1 VQRNHLTSNPILGLA
16 ALALAIGAFVLT
28 VTGSL
33 REAFDLAWSREEATV
48 PSITVRPFDSA
59 QGGPLSASPTSQE
72 AIIRK
77 LWRVEGVQGVA
88 ATFRGSFKP
97 EEERHDPTTRLPD
110 TIQGTWSDLPGLAF
124 PLPSGRFS
132 ASAVLTGR
140 LPQSG
145 LNPSTPRQARDEA
158 GSGRRSG
165 QASPADINEAVI
177 GHELAQRLGKKVG
190 DTLVVNEHPLVIV
203 GIWQPS
209 TLSPGNI
216 VQVPYDTIQ
225 QWLSRAERS
234 PALSKVEG
242 AVEGFDEMAVI
253 LAPGYDAETVAQRI
267 WDQVPEVEVLS
278 PAQEQAER
286 EQTMVALDSIV
297 LYSVLL
303 TILVGG
309 AVTVNATLIAPREVT
324 YHSRLSLLPMYQPAL
339 AALAGGLGGLLTG
352 WLAALGLNAYT
363 VHTQA
368 RTLFTVTPRLAG
380 GVVLL
385 SALMGLA
392 AGVWPALW
400 CQPRPCPEQSRREQ
414 IQDSPVSS
422 LQSPISTV
430 LAVLGVALVIP
441 GVMLI
446 GSLVE
451 SLYCS
456 LDEGQRVAANRIGL
470 AATSHGG
477 GYSESLAYAL
487 RRWPGILDVVV
498 EAYGGAIVEDE
509 ERWIDRLPPS
519 GVFYGLRPALGIVEG
534 TDRGKFGLGV
544 PYRVGLWQG
553 RVFQPG
559 SLDEAVVGYDLAA
572 RRGLKVGDTLSIRD
586 HDFTVVGIRQRLVY
600 GRMNDFNLRA
610 EVSLEALRRVLGQ
623 PNAFGTITAFIPPA
637 EREEDRELFLARLV
651 DRFSL
656 TGVVM
661 AKDRLAEIARGFPMM
676 ESLIVEDSDDTL
688 LRARLLYLVLLAG
701 VSILLLGLAVLGM
714 MGGLELSLAK
724 SRQEIQLRKLFGASD
739 GDILARWLERAA
751 LWGGVGGL
759 IGMGAGWLSI
769 EAVNLYTLTSQNPLT
784 LIVTPRLVVTTVVVA
799 VLLGVIAGLG
809 PAWYAARLSPVLSL
823 LRPEPVEGSKGR
835 CGKTNSRACPE
846 PCPEQSLP

>member
-1 VQRNHLTSNPILGLA
+1 VQRNDLTSHPILGMA
-16 ALALAIGAFVLT
+16 ALALTIGAFILT

-33 REAFDLAWSREEATV
+33 REAFDLALSREEATV
-48 PSITVRPFDSA
+48 PSITVRVAPET
-59 QGGPLSASPTSQE
+59 GLSASLASQE
-72 AIIRK
+72 AIVRK

-88 ATFRGSFKP
+88 ATLHWSFKP

-110 TIQGTWSDLPGLAF
+110 TIQVTWSELPGLEF

-132 ASAVLTGR
+132 PSVVLTGR
-140 LPQSG
+140 LPQPGWSSLTFQRGSG
-145 LNPSTPRQARDEA
+145 LA
-158 GSGRRSG
+158 G
-165 QASPADINEAVI
+165 PTDVNEAVI
-177 GHELAQRLGKKVG
+177 GYELAQRLGKKVG
-190 DTLVVNEHPLVIV
+190 DTLIVNERPLVIV
-203 GIWQPS
+203 GIWPPS
-209 TLSPGNI
+209 TLSPGNV

-225 QWLSRAERS
+225 QWLPRS
-234 PALSKVEG
+234 EQSFE
-242 AVEGFDEMAVI
+242 EMTVI
-253 LAPGYDAETVAQRI
+253 LAPGYDAEAVARHI

-278 PAQEQAER
+278 PAQERAER
-286 EQTMVALDSIV
+286 RQTLLALDLVV

-303 TILVGG
+303 TVLVGG

-324 YHSRLSLLPMYQPAL
+324 YPGRLSLLPMYQPAL
-339 AALAGGLGGLLTG
+339 AALTGGLGGLLAG
-352 WLAALGLNAYT
+352 WLAVLGLNAYT

-368 RTLFTVTPRLAG
+368 RTLFIVTPRLAG

-392 AGVWPALW
+392 AGIWPALW
-400 CQPRPCPEQSRREQ
+400 SQPRPCPEPARSKVEGRSRRERT
-414 IQDSPVSS
+414 QDSPISNR
-422 LQSPISTV
+422 QSPISTV
-430 LAVLGVALVIP
+430 LAVLGVALAIP

-451 SLYCS
+451 GLYCS

-470 AATSHGG
+470 AATSYGG
-477 GYSESLAYAL
+477 GYSESLASAL
-487 RRWPGILDVVV
+487 RRWPGILDVAV
-498 EAYGGAIVEDE
+498 ETYGGAIVEDE

-559 SLDEAVVGYDLAA
+559 SLDEAVIGYDLAA
-572 RRGLKVGDTLSIRD
+572 QQGLKVGDTLSIRD

-600 GRMNDFNLRA
+600 GRMDDFNLRA

-623 PNAFGTITAFIPPA
+623 PHAFGTITAFIPPA

-656 TGVVM
+656 TGIVT
-661 AKDRLAEIARGFPMM
+661 AKDRLAEIARGFPVM

-688 LRARLLYLVLLAG
+688 LRARLLYFGLLVG
-701 VSILLLGLAVLGM
+701 VSIPLLGLAVLGM
-714 MGGLELSLAK
+714 MSGLELSLARN
-724 SRQEIQLRKLFGASD
+724 RQEIQLRKLFGASD

-751 LWGGVGGL
+751 VWGGVGGL
-759 IGMGAGWLSI
+759 MGMGAGWLSI
-769 EAVNLYTLTSQNPLT
+769 ETVFHSPFSILHLP
-784 LIVTPRLVVTTVVVA
+784 LIVTPRLVVMTVVVA

-809 PAWYAARLSPVLSL
+809 PAWQAARLSPVLS
-823 LRPEPVEGSKGR
+823 PSKGL
-835 CGKTNSRACPE
+835 S
-846 PCPEQSLP
+846 